1 MLENNSNQ
9 ETIVLAQRLNA
20 MYRVFTACEPQLL
33 TQEDLIELVNGMG
46 TGVSELYQRLSS

>member
-9 ETIVLAQRLNA
+9 ETIVLAQRLSV
-20 MYRVFTACEPQLL
+20 MYRMFTGCESQLYTKEEL
-33 TQEDLIELVNGMG
+33 TELVHSMG